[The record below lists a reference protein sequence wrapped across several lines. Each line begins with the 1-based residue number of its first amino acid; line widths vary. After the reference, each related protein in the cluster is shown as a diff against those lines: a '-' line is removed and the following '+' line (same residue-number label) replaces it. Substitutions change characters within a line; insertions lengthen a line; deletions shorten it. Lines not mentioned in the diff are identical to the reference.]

1 MTLSV
6 KSLLGQKHLA
16 SLLEVHVGTRV
27 SQVLMHWGTTLGQE
41 EVGTGL
47 ETGEVSVEP
56 EPDEAVAVALAVH
69 LVQTVR
75 VEVTVIV
82 DSVLVVITVDEEP
95 ELIVLVMGQVVTV
108 S

>member
-1 MTLSV
+1 
-6 KSLLGQKHLA
+6 
-16 SLLEVHVGTRV
+16 
-27 SQVLMHWGTTLGQE
+27 
-41 EVGTGL
+41 
-47 ETGEVSVEP
+47 
-56 EPDEAVAVALAVH
+56 
-69 LVQTVR
+69 